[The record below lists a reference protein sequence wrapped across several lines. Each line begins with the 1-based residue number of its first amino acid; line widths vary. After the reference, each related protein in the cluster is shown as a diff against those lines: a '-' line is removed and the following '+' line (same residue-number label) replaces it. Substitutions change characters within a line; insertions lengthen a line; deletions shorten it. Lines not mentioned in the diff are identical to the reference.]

1 MLGVKYWEAEE
12 EEVRT
17 LPATA
22 PRGGE
27 KAKGGKL
34 VGLVGLE
41 LGRGRGRG
49 AGLADQVG
57 WGEPEG

>member
-49 AGLADQVG
+49 RWARRSGG
-57 WGEPEG
+57 MG